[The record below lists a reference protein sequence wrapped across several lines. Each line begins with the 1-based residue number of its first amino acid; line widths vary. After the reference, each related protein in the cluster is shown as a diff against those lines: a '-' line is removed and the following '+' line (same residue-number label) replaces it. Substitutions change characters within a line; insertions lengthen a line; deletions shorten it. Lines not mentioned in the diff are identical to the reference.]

1 MLFIVKGKND
11 GFAKAFVQTAGFAFA
26 VISALVIGRIL
37 ASLLYTMLL
46 KPGIIE
52 TIESSLGKAINTG
65 DVIKNLEEAVAS
77 LPAVSKLIFDFG
89 AVEESLGDAVDMSN
103 LKIAES
109 VEKSVIS
116 PVVLPLI
123 EIIIFAIVLLLLLA
137 VITVIARK
145 SKKVNEVPVIGGVNA
160 FFGGVI
166 GALEGAVVLATVST
180 VLRFVIKVYGSSVWL
195 SEKIISKT
203 YIFKWIYFTVCGEG
217 EYDLVARFLK

>member
-1 MLFIVKGKND
+1 MLFIIKGKND
-11 GFAKAFVQTAGFAFA
+11 GFTKAFVQTAGFAFA

-37 ASLLYTMLL
+37 SSLLYTMLL

-52 TIESSLGKAINTG
+52 TIENSLGKAINTE

-109 VEKSVIS
+109 VEESVIS

-123 EIIIFAIVLLLLLA
+123 EIIIFAIALLLLLA
-137 VITVIARK
+137 VITAIARK

-160 FFGGVI
+160 FFGGVA
-166 GALEGAVVLATVST
+166 GALEGTVVLAIFST
-180 VLRFVIKVYGSSVWL
+180 VLRFVIKAYGSSVWL
-195 SEKIISKT
+195 SEKIISNT

>member
-109 VEKSVIS
+109 VEESVIS

-166 GALEGAVVLATVST
+166 GALEGAVVLAIAST
-180 VLRFVIKVYGSSVWL
+180 VLRFVLKAYGSSVWL
-195 SEKIISKT
+195 SESIISKT